1 VVEMGTD
8 IAAIERFV
16 GRYSIGRDSNPLSI
30 TGSPHFLRFKVPGG
44 FITSQ
49 QFRGVAELATKYG
62 RGKAEITNRQD
73 IQLHWIRAEDSLE
86 IFGVMDELGFTT
98 DMCGQGFSGA
108 RYGDA
113 RNIVC
118 CPASG
123 IEEEEILDGSSLLKE
138 LTNYLIGNPDFQDM
152 PRKFKFSISGCGAD
166 CTRAVTN
173 DLAFVAVRKGA
184 EAGWTLLL
192 GGSMGSSLPGPRLA
206 QNSGVFVRKEDAF
219 DVAVATIEIHR
230 DYGNRESKAKARF
243 KWLLQEWGLEK
254 ILRLIEEKIGKSLES
269 YSGPVFQ
276 SRSGH
281 EGVKP
286 QSQVGYQYVNIPII
300 GGRLT
305 SSQMV
310 QVAGLSEELGNGE
323 LRLTP
328 TQNIILPNV
337 KEIDV
342 VSRKLSEMGLPVEGS
357 KSKWTSM
364 GCSSDYCGK
373 TKSPHAKQ
381 ITKEVLDHLESQFD
395 RGILDEA
402 EFRIHASGCPHNCC
416 ANLIAEIGLAG
427 KLARKGEDREQAY
440 DIILGGGLGSDPGF
454 GRVVEMK
461 VPAAEIKLK
470 IASLLKGY
478 VKNRNPLET
487 LREFC
492 NRQSVDDLKRYLGIY
507 R

>member
-1 VVEMGTD
+1 MGTD

-16 GRYSIGRDSNPLSI
+16 GRYSIGRDSNPLNI

-73 IQLHWIRAEDSLE
+73 IQLHWVRAEDSLD

-118 CPASG
+118 CPTSG
-123 IEEEEILDGSSLLKE
+123 IEEEEILDGYPLMQRLS
-138 LTNYLIGNPDFQDM
+138 NFLIGNPDFQDM

-173 DLAFVAVRKGA
+173 DLALVAVKKGA
-184 EAGWTLLL
+184 EAGFTLLV

-254 ILRLIEEKIGKSLES
+254 LLRLIEEKLGKSLES
-269 YSGPVFQ
+269 YSGPIFQ
-276 SRSGH
+276 RRNCH
-281 EGVKP
+281 EGVQP
-286 QSQVGYQYVNIPII
+286 QSQVGYHYVNIPII
-300 GGRLT
+300 DGRLT
-305 SSQMV
+305 SNQMV
-310 QVAGLSEELGNGE
+310 QVAGLSEEYGNGE

-337 KEIDV
+337 KAIDE
-342 VSRKLSEMGLPVEGS
+342 VSRKLSEIGFPVEGS
-357 KSKWTSM
+357 KPKWTSM

-381 ITKEVLDHLESQFD
+381 ITKEILDHLESQFD
-395 RGILDEA
+395 RSILDEA
-402 EFRIHASGCPHNCC
+402 EVSIHASGCPHNCC

-427 KLARKGEDREQAY
+427 RLVRKGEDREQTY
-440 DIILGGGLGSDPGF
+440 DIILGGGFGSDPGF
-454 GRVVEMK
+454 GRVVEEK
-461 VPAAEIKLK
+461 VPAAKIMLR
-470 IASLLKGY
+470 IASLLREY
-478 VKNRNPLET
+478 VKNRNPSET

-492 NRQSVDDLKRYLGIY
+492 NRQSVHDLKRHLNTH